1 MTVMIAALQVKIGDV
16 LIREGDTLS
25 LNGTTGE
32 VRCLR
37 VTCVLGADVLAAGAV
52 AAAFAC
58 PALLRVLLGA
68 MPTSKPEISG
78 KLGKFMEFVQEV
90 KTME

>member
-32 VRCLR
+32 V
-37 VTCVLGADVLAAGAV
+37 
-52 AAAFAC
+52 
-58 PALLRVLLGA
+58 LLGA

-90 KTME
+90 KTMEVRGRKLCLSMNVSRRSYVADSNFSHVR